1 MSGWLK
7 DGEVLEGEGSGQ
19 ASPCTPRL
27 KSPMAGRGGR
37 PSPGSGMNRDQPPGP
52 VPQDRMSKA
61 KELFELC
68 DKEGKGF
75 ITKRDMQRLQGELPL
90 TPEQLESVF
99 ESLDRDRNGFLT
111 PLEFHTG
118 LGELVG
124 VEDCEEKESRVD
136 PAEIRFTQILM
147 ELGADKL
154 FKDQWELCS
163 LWCDL
168 QRDRPELLSMLE
180 EILSHAVAHL
190 HDSLKERDS
199 LEQALRRREDDHDRM
214 VRSLYED
221 LEIQIREER
230 EKQQALGS
238 VKQGDR
244 REQLLQEL
252 RMREQE
258 LEFTITKQKELESR
272 IEALSQEQML
282 TRGQNQKLQHKNSEL
297 RDQLEQS
304 REELQRACSQL
315 QILQDTVTQQHKGK
329 QREVLK
335 VSRNMQKER
344 ESLTRQLDLLRDMNK
359 RLRDE
364 KDAHQDQKRVSHRQS
379 FNPSLLPYSQC
390 SCGQGNPPWV
400 YPFYPY

>member
-7 DGEVLEGEGSGQ
+7 DEEVLEGEGSGQ

-27 KSPMAGRGGR
+27 KSPMPGRGGR
-37 PSPGSGMNRDQPPGP
+37 PSSISGLNKDQPPGP

-124 VEDCEEKESRVD
+124 VEDCEEKERRVD
-136 PAEIRFTQILM
+136 SAEIRFTEILM

-168 QRDRPELLSMLE
+168 QRNRPELLSMLE

-190 HDSLKERDS
+190 QDSLKERNS
-199 LEQALRRREDDHDRM
+199 LEQALRRREDDHDRI

-221 LEIQIREER
+221 LESQIKEER
-230 EKQQALGS
+230 EKHQVLGS

-252 RMREQE
+252 TMREQE

-272 IEALSQEQML
+272 IEALGREHVL
-282 TRGQNQKLQHKNSEL
+282 TRGQNHQLQHMNAEL
-297 RDQLEQS
+297 HDQLEQS
-304 REELQRACSQL
+304 REELQRALNQL
-315 QILQDTVTQQHKGK
+315 QLLQDTLAQQHKGK

-335 VSRNMQKER
+335 VSKNMQKER
-344 ESLTRQLDLLRDMNK
+344 ESLMRQLDLLRDMNK

-390 SCGQGNPPWV
+390 SCGRGNPPWA